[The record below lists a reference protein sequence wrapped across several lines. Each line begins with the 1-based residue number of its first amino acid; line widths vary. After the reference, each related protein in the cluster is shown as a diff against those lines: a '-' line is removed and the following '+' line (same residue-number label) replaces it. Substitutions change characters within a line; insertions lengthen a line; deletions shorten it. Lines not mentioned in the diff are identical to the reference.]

1 MHSGFLSRFPLI
13 QRNFPAF
20 DGCSVILQFPNDQ
33 EVNTHL
39 LCQREYS
46 KEMERNGTGHTPG
59 KNVLRSITQKKVY
72 IKTYGCTYN
81 EGDSR
86 KLAAV
91 LKHQGCTLV
100 SRLED
105 ADAVIVNTC
114 TVVGATERK
123 VLKHLRSLRSY
134 PLYVTGCM
142 ATVRRDAILS
152 ACDPV
157 FIHPGEI
164 QAAYAGE
171 GDAPAG
177 PVGIVQVCQGCRGSC
192 SYCITRMARGPL
204 VSADADEILGEVM
217 ALVQNGAVEIRLT
230 GQDVSAWGA
239 DIGSHLGALLPRI
252 TDVPGMFRVRV
263 GMMNPATLSPIA
275 EIVAESFAGEKI
287 FKFLH
292 LPVQSG
298 SDAVLKRMGRGYT
311 AEEALAIVKT
321 FRTHCP
327 GISLH
332 TDIICGYPGE
342 TEEEFCETLDLVF
355 RMQPDK
361 VNVTRYSPRP
371 GTPAAGKKDMPDRY
385 KKERSRTLLA
395 CAEKIAKSRN
405 AAWISR
411 EVPVLITE
419 VLRPGS
425 AMGRTQYYQGVVV
438 KGDFSP
444 GTVRMVRLTKERTYY
459 FIGEPV

>member
-1 MHSGFLSRFPLI
+1 M
-13 QRNFPAF
+13 
-20 DGCSVILQFPNDQ
+20 VWQFPKDP
-33 EVNTHL
+33 EVNPHL
-39 LCQREYS
+39 VCQREYS
-46 KEMERNGTGHTPG
+46 QELGMNGAGYLPGRNTI
-59 KNVLRSITQKKVY
+59 RSIVQKRVY

-91 LKHQGCTLV
+91 LEHQGCTLV
-100 SRLED
+100 SRPEE

-114 TVVGATERK
+114 TVIGATERK
-123 VLKHLRSLRSY
+123 VLRHLRALRSC

-142 ATVRRDAILS
+142 ATVQRDAILS
-152 ACDPV
+152 ACNPV

-164 QAAYAGE
+164 HAAYAEE
-171 GDAPAG
+171 GDVPAG

-204 VSADADEILGEVM
+204 VSADTGAILGEVR
-217 ALVQNGAVEIRLT
+217 ALVRNGAVEIRLT
-230 GQDVSAWGA
+230 GQDVSAWGT
-239 DIGSHLGALLPRI
+239 DIGSHLGALLQEI
-252 TDVPGMFRVRV
+252 SGVPGVFRVRV
-263 GMMNPATLSPIA
+263 GMMNPATLSPIQ
-275 EIVAESFAGEKI
+275 ETVAGAFAGEKI

-298 SDAVLKRMGRGYT
+298 SDTVLERMGRGYT
-311 AEEALAIVKT
+311 ASEVLAIVKR
-321 FRTHCP
+321 FRAHCP

-332 TDIICGYPGE
+332 TDLICGYPGE
-342 TEEEFCETLDLVF
+342 TDEEFYETLGLLS

-361 VNVTRYSPRP
+361 VNITRYSPRP
-371 GTPAAGKKDMPDRY
+371 QTPAAREKDMPDRF
-385 KKERSRTLLA
+385 KKERSRVLLT

-405 AAWISR
+405 AAWVSR

-419 VLRPGS
+419 ILRPGS

-438 KGDFSP
+438 KGDLSP
-444 GTVRMVRLTKERTYY
+444 GTVRMVRLTEDRTYY
-459 FIGEPV
+459 FIGELV